1 MSDYRSEVEGA
12 AAVRVG
18 DAVGLRQVQMQLD
31 KVNPWKSQ
39 LDGGTMCRKAGVSG
53 VSWGLRREAS

>member
-1 MSDYRSEVEGA
+1 MEGA